1 MGYSPWGHK
10 ESDTTERL
18 NFHFSLS
25 CIGEGMT
32 THSSVLAWRIPA
44 MGSHGNAVYGVAW
57 SRTAQKVTQPIFPP
71 WPLEGARLTLMVAQK
86 KAGVA
91 TS

>member
-1 MGYSPWGHK
+1 
-10 ESDTTERL
+10 
-18 NFHFSLS
+18 
-25 CIGEGMT
+25 MT